1 MKNYKKL
8 ALGAATALLSVTMLA
23 TPVLA
28 EVGGTVTKDAGA
40 QTSQADSSQTEQE
53 ARYMTF
59 TSEVTSFSKT
69 EDGYTI
75 GIGGI
80 EDGVVFHTQGVKFVL
95 DQASNQ
101 LVSLDDIKEGMT
113 ITGVVPANSPMTL
126 SLPPQTSSAIGFI
139 INSET
144 GSMDKDIY
152 NENLV
157 NSKNTLQL
165 ASLEGTKLIA
175 ANGNKMALTA
185 EDLKG
190 AELLVLYTVSTK
202 SIPAQTTPETVI
214 LLASAADLA
223 QEEAVE
229 PQKEAQQPV
238 ATTDDMVALRSS
250 LEDDGYKITWNGM
263 NKPITIQNETYIYTI
278 NIGSTTYTRDLVAT
292 SSETQKE
299 TLQFQTAPELQ
310 NNEITMVERSFIRGV
325 DQINHALCIKALSKP
340 DRAFFLGQGGK
351 AAKQSVALIRKGLS
365 HSQGGVFSQGA
376 NNKKNWQASGFC
388 LPIFANIDPGLG
400 LR

>member
-28 EVGGTVTKDAGA
+28 EVGGTITKDAGA
-40 QTSQADSSQTEQE
+40 QTSQSDSNQTQQE
-53 ARYMTF
+53 GNYMTF
-59 TSEVTSFSKT
+59 TNEVTSFSKT

-75 GIGGI
+75 GIGGM
-80 EDGVVFHTQGVKFVL
+80 EDGVIFHTQGVKFVL
-95 DQASNQ
+95 DQATNQ
-101 LVSLDDIKEGMT
+101 FVSLDDIKKGMT

-126 SLPPQTSSAIGFI
+126 SLPPQTGSAIGFI

-152 NENLV
+152 NEDLV
-157 NSKNTLQL
+157 NSKNTLQIT
-165 ASLEGTKLIA
+165 SLEGTKLIA

-229 PQKEAQQPV
+229 PQEEAQQPV

-250 LEDDGYKITWNGM
+250 
-263 NKPITIQNETYIYTI
+263 
-278 NIGSTTYTRDLVAT
+278 
-292 SSETQKE
+292 
-299 TLQFQTAPELQ
+299 
-310 NNEITMVERSFIRGV
+310 
-325 DQINHALCIKALSKP
+325 
-340 DRAFFLGQGGK
+340 
-351 AAKQSVALIRKGLS
+351 
-365 HSQGGVFSQGA
+365 
-376 NNKKNWQASGFC
+376 
-388 LPIFANIDPGLG
+388 
-400 LR
+400 